1 MNWASILR
9 AGLALGLRPA
19 EVWALSL
26 TEWRALTGSAGGA
39 ALDRT
44 GLDALRARFP
54 DTPNPDTPNPDIPE
68 VSP

>member
-1 MNWASILR
+1 MNWAPVLR

-26 TEWRALTGSAGGA
+26 LEWRALTGAAGDA
-39 ALDRT
+39 ALDRA

-54 DTPNPDTPNPDIPE
+54 DPSETSTAK
-68 VSP
+68 VQS